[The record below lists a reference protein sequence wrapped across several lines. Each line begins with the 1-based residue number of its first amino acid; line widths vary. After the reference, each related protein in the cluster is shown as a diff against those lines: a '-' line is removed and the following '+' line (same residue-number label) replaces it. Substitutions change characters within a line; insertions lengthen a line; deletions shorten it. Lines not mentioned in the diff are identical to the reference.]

1 MPDYKYQIKENRLKT
16 AYIRNGNIYLKPID
30 SLYDE
35 AEWGRLHYDVET
47 EGNVACIAYAAASDH
62 LVEPDTESEG
72 GYKRLLESLNAKRLV
87 QQNDSV
93 LYDLKGRYLYLAFTY
108 TGDGTATFKNM
119 YVDRQGDRFLETF
132 PRVYQ
137 DRGQFF
143 HRYLSV
149 MSTIYDDFDEEISS
163 LPKLLD
169 LDSCSKD
176 LLDIYAGWLGIDI
189 GDGFLAEDVLRELV
203 KNAYMLNKMKGT
215 RQCLEK
221 ITEILL
227 GKPAVI
233 VERNTT
239 EDYMPKEQIES
250 FNRLYGTSLFDVTV
264 MIEDRLDERKKS
276 QLEYI
281 IKQFLPIRCSLR
293 IIELNRSG
301 LLDSYSY
308 LDVNARV
315 YQTYDGSLDNKHSMD
330 DVITLL

>member
-1 MPDYKYQIKENRLKT
+1 MPDYKYQIKENRLKK
-16 AYIRNGNIYLKPID
+16 AYINNGNIYLQPID
-30 SLYDE
+30 SLIEE
-35 AEWGRLHYDVET
+35 AEWGRLHYEANA
-47 EGNVACIAYAAASDH
+47 EGNVACIVYAAASDY
-62 LVEPDTESEG
+62 LLTPDTESEY
-72 GYKRLLESLNAKRLV
+72 GYKRLFDSLTAKRFV
-87 QQNDSV
+87 QQNDSM

-108 TGDGTATFKNM
+108 TGEGTVEFSNM
-119 YVDRQGDRFLETF
+119 YVDRKGDRFMETF

-137 DRGQFF
+137 DRGSFF

-149 MSTIYDDFDEEISS
+149 MSTIYDDFDREIDD

-169 LDSCSKD
+169 LDVCSKE
-176 LLDIYAGWLGIDI
+176 LLGIYAGWLGIDI
-189 GDGFLAEDVLRELV
+189 GDGFLAEDILRKLV
-203 KNAYMLNKMKGT
+203 KNAYELNKMKGT
-215 RQCLEK
+215 RKCLEM

-264 MIEDRLDERKKS
+264 MIEERLDERKKS

-281 IKQFLPIRCSLR
+281 LKQFLPIRCTLR
-293 IIELNRSG
+293 IVELNRSG

-315 YQTYDGSLDNKHSMD
+315 YQTHDGNLDSGQGMD

>member
-1 MPDYKYQIKENRLKT
+1 MPDYKYQIKENRLKKS
-16 AYIRNGNIYLKPID
+16 YINNGNIYLQPID
-30 SLYDE
+30 SLIDE
-35 AEWGRLHYDVET
+35 AEWGRLHYEVEM
-47 EGNVACIAYAAASDH
+47 EGNVACIIYAAASDY
-62 LVEPDTESEG
+62 LVTPDTESEY
-72 GYKRLLESLNAKRLV
+72 GYKRMLESLEAKRFV

-108 TGDGTATFKNM
+108 TGDGSATFKNM
-119 YVDRQGDRFLETF
+119 YVDRHGDRFMETF

-137 DRGQFF
+137 NRGDFF
-143 HRYLSV
+143 HRYMSV
-149 MSTIYDDFDEEISS
+149 MSTIYDDFDEEIDK
-163 LPKLLD
+163 LPELLN
-169 LDSCSKD
+169 LDTCSKE
-176 LLDIYAGWLGIDI
+176 LLGIYAGWLGIDI
-189 GDGFLAEDVLRELV
+189 GDGFLAEDVLRQLV
-203 KNAYMLNKMKGT
+203 KNAYELNKMKGT

-264 MIEDRLDERKKS
+264 MIEERLDERKKS
-276 QLEYI
+276 QLEFI
-281 IKQFLPIRCSLR
+281 LKQFLPIRCTLR
-293 IIELNRSG
+293 IVELNRSG

-315 YQTYDGSLDNKHSMD
+315 YQTYDGNLDSGQGMD

>member
-1 MPDYKYQIKENRLKT
+1 MPDYKYQIKENRLKK
-16 AYIRNGNIYLKPID
+16 AYINNGNIYLKPID
-30 SLYDE
+30 SLIDE
-35 AEWGRLHYDVET
+35 ATWGRLHYEVDT
-47 EGNVACIAYAAASDH
+47 NDNIACIVYAAASDY
-62 LVEPDTESEG
+62 LLEPDTESEY
-72 GYKRLLESLNAKRLV
+72 GYKRLFDSLNAKRFV
-87 QQNDSV
+87 QQNDSM
-93 LYDLKGRYLYLAFTY
+93 LYELKGRYLYLAFTY
-108 TGDGTATFKNM
+108 TGEGTASFKNM

-137 DRGQFF
+137 ERGGFF
-143 HRYLSV
+143 HRYLSI
-149 MSTIYDDFDEEISS
+149 MSTIYDDFDEEIND

-169 LDSCSKD
+169 LDTCSKE
-176 LLDIYAGWLGIDI
+176 LLTIYAGWLGIDI
-189 GDGFLAEDVLRELV
+189 GDGFLPEDVLRELV
-203 KNAYMLNKMKGT
+203 KNAYSLNKMKGT

-264 MIEDRLDERKKS
+264 MIEESLDERKKS

-281 IKQFLPIRCSLR
+281 LKQFLPIRCSLR
-293 IIELNRSG
+293 IVELNRSG

-315 YQTYDGSLDNKHSMD
+315 YQTDDGSLDSGQSMD